1 MRMDVLECVDREF
14 QTLSWHEAMPAHAR
28 GLDRSAR
35 LVEAMPEACWR
46 SRPSSPNARVQ
57 IERDET
63 QTWREG
69 HSMPARGISA

>member
-1 MRMDVLECVDREF
+1 VRMVVLECVDREL

-35 LVEAMPEACWR
+35 LVEAMPEACWPFKVF
-46 SRPSSPNARVQ
+46 SAECSDA
-57 IERDET
+57 DG
-63 QTWREG
+63 QTRHRHGREG